1 MSLLRGSIKSAPFFV
16 LAFSARFGKILPM
29 PLKSIDRNK
38 LKGKIIAI
46 DGPAGSGKSTT
57 AKLVAE
63 RLGYVYLDTGAMY
76 RALTYAAQ
84 KKDIAPS
91 DRKGLAELAHRLP
104 LRFEPSDGQNK
115 VFIGNEDVTK
125 QIRTPQ
131 ITRMVSE
138 VAAHAEVRK
147 AMVKKQKAIGQ
158 NGSIVAEGRD
168 TTTVVFPYADLK
180 IYMDASVTERAR
192 RRVLDMKAMG
202 VNTSIEEQVR
212 EINRRDG
219 LDSGRAHSPLKR
231 ADDAVVIDTTNLTIE
246 DEVNRVIELLY
257 KLVNAK

>member
-1 MSLLRGSIKSAPFFV
+1 MCFIRVRQKSDPFFV
-16 LAFSARFGKILPM
+16 LAFSTRFGKILPM
-29 PLKSIDRNK
+29 TLKSIDRNK

-76 RALTYAAQ
+76 RALTYEAI
-84 KKDIAPS
+84 KRNIGPS
-91 DRKGLAELAHRLP
+91 DSSALSAIARALP
-104 LRFEPSDGQNK
+104 LRFEPSDGKNK
-115 VFIGNEDVTK
+115 VFIGTEEVTK
-125 QIRTPQ
+125 QIRTPE
-131 ITRMVSE
+131 ITRLVSE
-138 VAAHAEVRK
+138 ISAHADVRK
-147 AMVKKQKAIGQ
+147 AMVEKQKAIGK

-202 VNTSIEEQVR
+202 IDTSIKEQVN

-219 LDSGRAHSPLKR
+219 LDSGRSHSPLKR

-246 DEVNRVIELLY
+246 DQVNRVIELLY
-257 KLVNAK
+257 ELVNAK